1 MITLAST
8 CGQLWLPSI
17 D

>member
-17 D
+17 E